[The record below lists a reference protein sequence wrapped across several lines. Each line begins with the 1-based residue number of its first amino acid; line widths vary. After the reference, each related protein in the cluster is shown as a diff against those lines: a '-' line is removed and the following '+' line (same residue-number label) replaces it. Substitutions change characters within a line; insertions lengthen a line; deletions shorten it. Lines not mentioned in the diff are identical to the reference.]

1 MSKLSFRGK
10 ILLMLA
16 TALVALLFMAVSSL
30 LQQRA
35 QIIESRRELLT
46 TAVQSA
52 HSIVASYQAKAASGA
67 MPVEEAQK
75 AAKDALRVSR
85 FGGPEGKTEYFYI
98 WTLDSKGVMH
108 PIKPEWEGQ
117 DMAGKVKDGAGTDIL
132 KQISTALNASS
143 NGRVFV
149 PTMFARP
156 GSQSL
161 VPKLQYVIRV
171 DGWNWMV
178 GSGLYT
184 DDIDQLVR
192 KTLLSNL
199 AIVLVV
205 MLVVGGV
212 GLLVTRSVLRQIG
225 GEPTDAIAVMSE
237 VAQGNLDT
245 PIPDAPAGSLLDGL
259 GRMVV
264 SLRQLVTE
272 VRSATESIA
281 TASSEIAQ
289 GNNDLAHRTEDT
301 ASNLQSTASSMEEL
315 TSTVR
320 QTSDSAQTANQMATS
335 AATVAARGGEVV
347 SRVVA
352 TMQDINASSNKISDI
367 IGVID
372 GIAFQTNILALNAA
386 VEAARAGE
394 QGRGFAVVASEVRSL
409 AQRSAEAAKEIKALI
424 GASVEK
430 VESGTQLVG
439 NAGATMTEIVESVQ
453 RVTDIIGEI
462 RSATSE
468 QSQGIAQVNTAMNQ
482 LDQMT
487 QQNSALVEQSTAA
500 ADSLREQAMKL
511 TQVVALFRVNGSNA
525 SAPAPARRPAPPAA
539 LRPAPAP
546 VRAGKAPPPLI
557 KPASPR
563 PAPVAKAPVAAL
575 PPKSSSPKPAASDND
590 DWESF

>member
-16 TALVALLFMAVSSL
+16 TALVALLFMAVSAL
-30 LQQRA
+30 LQQRS

-132 KQISTALNASS
+132 KQTSTALNASS

-225 GEPTDAIAVMSE
+225 GEPTDA
-237 VAQGNLDT
+237 
-245 PIPDAPAGSLLDGL
+245 
-259 GRMVV
+259 
-264 SLRQLVTE
+264 
-272 VRSATESIA
+272 
-281 TASSEIAQ
+281 
-289 GNNDLAHRTEDT
+289 
-301 ASNLQSTASSMEEL
+301 
-315 TSTVR
+315 
-320 QTSDSAQTANQMATS
+320 
-335 AATVAARGGEVV
+335 
-347 SRVVA
+347 SR
-352 TMQDINASSNKISDI
+352 
-367 IGVID
+367 
-372 GIAFQTNILALNAA
+372 
-386 VEAARAGE
+386 
-394 QGRGFAVVASEVRSL
+394 
-409 AQRSAEAAKEIKALI
+409 
-424 GASVEK
+424 
-430 VESGTQLVG
+430 
-439 NAGATMTEIVESVQ
+439 
-453 RVTDIIGEI
+453 
-462 RSATSE
+462 
-468 QSQGIAQVNTAMNQ
+468 
-482 LDQMT
+482 
-487 QQNSALVEQSTAA
+487 
-500 ADSLREQAMKL
+500 
-511 TQVVALFRVNGSNA
+511 
-525 SAPAPARRPAPPAA
+525 
-539 LRPAPAP
+539 
-546 VRAGKAPPPLI
+546 
-557 KPASPR
+557 
-563 PAPVAKAPVAAL
+563 
-575 PPKSSSPKPAASDND
+575 
-590 DWESF
+590 